1 MVNKPKNRVNVKLE
15 VWRDALESKDFR
27 LSWTKT
33 EYMKYNLVKLE
44 IKMNNSKARW
54 SRDIR

>member
-15 VWRDALESKDFR
+15 VWRDAFESKDFR

-54 SRDIR
+54 SRYTR

>member
-54 SRDIR
+54 SRDTR

>member
-15 VWRDALESKDFR
+15 VWRDALEFKDFR
-27 LSWTKT
+27 LSWTKI

-54 SRDIR
+54 SRYTR

>member
-15 VWRDALESKDFR
+15 VWRDAFESKDFR

-44 IKMNNSKARW
+44 IKMNNSKVQW

>member
-15 VWRDALESKDFR
+15 VWRDALEFKDLR
-27 LSWTKT
+27 LSWTKI

>member
-15 VWRDALESKDFR
+15 VWRDALEFKDFR
-27 LSWTKT
+27 LSWTKI

>member
-15 VWRDALESKDFR
+15 VWRDALEFKDFR
-27 LSWTKT
+27 LSWTKI

-44 IKMNNSKARW
+44 IKMNNNKVQW

>member
-15 VWRDALESKDFR
+15 VWRDTLESKDFR

-54 SRDIR
+54 SRDTR

>member
-15 VWRDALESKDFR
+15 VWRDALEFKDFR
-27 LSWTKT
+27 LSWTKI

-44 IKMNNSKARW
+44 IKMNNSKVQW

>member
-27 LSWTKT
+27 LSWTKI

>member
-15 VWRDALESKDFR
+15 VWRDALEFKDFR
-27 LSWTKT
+27 LSWTKI

-54 SRDIR
+54 SRDTR

>member
-15 VWRDALESKDFR
+15 VWRDAFESKDFR

>member
-15 VWRDALESKDFR
+15 VWRDALEFKDLR
-27 LSWTKT
+27 LSWTKI

-44 IKMNNSKARW
+44 IKMNNSKVQW

>member
-15 VWRDALESKDFR
+15 VWRDALEFKDFR
-27 LSWTKT
+27 LSWTKID
-33 EYMKYNLVKLE
+33 YMKYNLVKLE